1 MRTIKQIL
9 ILALVALLAGHVVT
23 AIYKGSSDRTVG
35 PTIECADTILE
46 VRASDS
52 GSALMEGITAYDP
65 QDGDLT
71 QKVIV
76 ASVSKLVSN
85 NTAKVTYL
93 VFDSDDNMA
102 TLIRRIRYIY
112 YMKPYFSINAAMPLL
127 YPSTAENVQV
137 VDRVQAHDVVDG
149 DLTQRI
155 RVSTLSPTEDTEVYD
170 ITLQVTNSLG
180 DTAWVKLPVQLL
192 PTDPMRP
199 TITLKEYLV
208 YAELDSTFDPMD
220 YLASATLPDGTA
232 LTPEDVTVTGTVD
245 TSTVDP
251 YRITFSYSHG
261 TSVGKAILTVV
272 VV

>member
-23 AIYKGSSDRTVG
+23 AIYKGSSDRTIG
-35 PTIECADTILE
+35 PTIECAETTLE

-52 GSALMEGITAYDP
+52 ESALMEGITAYDP

-102 TLIRRIRYIY
+102 TYIRRIRYID
-112 YMKPYFSINAAMPLL
+112 YMKPYFSIDPTTPLI

-137 VDRVQAHDVVDG
+137 VDRITAHDVVDG
-149 DLTQRI
+149 DLTHRV
-155 RVSTLSPTEDTEVYD
+155 RVSTLSPTEDAEVYD

-180 DTAWVKLPVQLL
+180 DTSWVKLPVQFL
-192 PTDPMRP
+192 PTDPLRP

-208 YAELDSTFDPMD
+208 YAELNSTFDPMD
-220 YLASATLPDGTA
+220 YLSSATLPDGTA
-232 LTPEDVTVTGTVD
+232 LAPEDVTVTGSVD
-245 TSTVDP
+245 TSTVDT
-251 YRITFSYSHG
+251 YRITFSYNHG
-261 TSVGKAILTVV
+261 GSVGKAILTVV